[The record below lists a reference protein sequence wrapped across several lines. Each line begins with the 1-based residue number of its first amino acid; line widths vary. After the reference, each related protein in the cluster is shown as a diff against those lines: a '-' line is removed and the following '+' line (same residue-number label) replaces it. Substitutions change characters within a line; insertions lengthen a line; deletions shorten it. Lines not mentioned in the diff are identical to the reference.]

1 MYKSHLTDSTMKAI
15 IKLTK
20 VVGAKNSKKLK
31 KRKGGKEHQE
41 MDSHVTK
48 KEDPAGFKGKSS
60 NVTIEKKKK
69 CSDGTKMK
77 KKKSKDT
84 KLKKQRLA
92 PEGATM

>member
-1 MYKSHLTDSTMKAI
+1 MKAI

-48 KEDPAGFKGKSS
+48 KKILLGSRGRVLMSP
-60 NVTIEKKKK
+60 
-69 CSDGTKMK
+69 
-77 KKKSKDT
+77 
-84 KLKKQRLA
+84 
-92 PEGATM
+92 